1 MLNYQ
6 KKKKTFSEIP
16 LCIFFFFFNE
26 NEWIKNCII
35 HAQSVSVPVQ
45 GQKNA
50 TI

>member
-6 KKKKTFSEIP
+6 KKKNIQWNST
-16 LCIFFFFFNE
+16 LYFFFFNE
-26 NEWIKNCII
+26 NEWIKNCIN

>member
-6 KKKKTFSEIP
+6 KKKTFSEIP
-16 LCIFFFFFNE
+16 LCIFFFNE